1 MVDTVA
7 GGAGVPV
14 TAVGL
19 LASGNWYPGGTNDT
33 RSIKNAKINS
43 DMNTIMIEQTTFLA
57 GECGNTLNKPSGST
71 ARGSFPC
78 LVIKVLSLDTKSKEE
93 KIY

>member
-33 RSIKNAKINS
+33 RSIKNAKKKQSCYDHN
-43 DMNTIMIEQTTFLA
+43 N
-57 GECGNTLNKPSGST
+57 G
-71 ARGSFPC
+71 
-78 LVIKVLSLDTKSKEE
+78 
-93 KIY
+93 

>member
-19 LASGNWYPGGTNDT
+19 LASGNWYPGGINDT

-71 ARGSFPC
+71 ARGSFSC
-78 LVIKVLSLDTKSKEE
+78 LLLKVLSVDSRHQ
-93 KIY
+93 I

>member
-33 RSIKNAKINS
+33 ISIQNAKKNNHVMI
-43 DMNTIMIEQTTFLA
+43 TIMIEQTTFLA

-71 ARGSFPC
+71 TRGSFSC
-78 LVIKVLSLDTKSKEE
+78 LVLKVLSLDTKSEEE
-93 KIY
+93 KM

>member
-43 DMNTIMIEQTTFLA
+43 DMNTIMI
-57 GECGNTLNKPSGST
+57 
-71 ARGSFPC
+71 
-78 LVIKVLSLDTKSKEE
+78 
-93 KIY
+93 

>member
-33 RSIKNAKINS
+33 RSIKNAKNS

-57 GECGNTLNKPSGST
+57 GKYGNTLNKPSGST
-71 ARGSFPC
+71 A
-78 LVIKVLSLDTKSKEE
+78 
-93 KIY
+93 

>member
-19 LASGNWYPGGTNDT
+19 LASGNWYPGGT
-33 RSIKNAKINS
+33 KILKIQN
-43 DMNTIMIEQTTFLA
+43 NQIIEQITFLA
-57 GECGNTLNKPSGST
+57 SEGGNTLNKPCAPT
-71 ARGSFPC
+71 ASSSSAC
-78 LVIKVLSLDTKSKEE
+78 LR
-93 KIY
+93 